1 MNVLMIILLI
11 ASILLAMIGTSK
23 KNEKIMIIIGCLSYA
38 LSLLAVVGDIL
49 IRLSKGDSA
58 GVMDIYPTMFIVYL
72 VVLFIIGIMWF
83 AGIRKNS

>member
-23 KNEKIMIIIGCLSYA
+23 KNGRIMIIGCLSYA

-49 IRLSKGDSA
+49 IRLNKGDSA

-72 VVLFIIGIMWF
+72 VVLSIIGIMWF